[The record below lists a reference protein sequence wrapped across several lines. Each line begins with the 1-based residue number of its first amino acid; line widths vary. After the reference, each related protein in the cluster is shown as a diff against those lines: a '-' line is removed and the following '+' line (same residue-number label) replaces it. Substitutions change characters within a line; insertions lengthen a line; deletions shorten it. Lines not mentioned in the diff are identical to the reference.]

1 MLALKLAFR
10 TIMRRKARMALIG
23 LLVAFGSFLLAF
35 GGMFAHSAAVASR
48 DSIIHNFT
56 GDFIVY
62 SASSRDL
69 PSPFAFNTPLPV
81 MRNSADVSAA
91 LAGLKGVEAFTFY
104 AQNYAILEAERN
116 GRKID
121 LPFIFYAIEPV
132 SFRRVFD
139 NVKITNGN
147 FFGSGADM
155 KAETRGVLI
164 SDYQA
169 SQYEKN
175 YGVRLAS
182 GEPIKILGLTEGGVN
197 TVSSS
202 LEGTFTPIHYTSV
215 FNYIN
220 FMDAKTY
227 ASLFN
232 YTGVESLPDGFNAA
246 LASADSGD
254 EGIFGLAASK
264 SLSSLD
270 LSSLKSETL
279 SGYTMAAVRMKDH
292 GDSSAAMSALLADKS
307 LGVKVARWD
316 EASGFY
322 AKIAAALQ
330 AFIFIATGL
339 VFLVVVMIFM
349 NTLIINVVER
359 TGEIGTMRA
368 LGAEKSFIRS
378 VLVAETLIL
387 NVPSAVL
394 GMLASLV
401 LYALT
406 KGTGFPLPESISQF
420 LIGGGPLPLALS
432 ATPFIVAFLSVL
444 AVSVLAT
451 VYPASVASSIAP
463 QEAMAER

>member
-1 MLALKLAFR
+1 
-10 TIMRRKARMALIG
+10 MRRKARMALIG
-23 LLVAFGSFLLAF
+23 LLVAFGSFLLTF

-81 MRNSADVSAA
+81 MRNSADISAA
-91 LAGLKGVEAFTFY
+91 LSALKGVDAFTFY

-116 GRKID
+116 GRKVD
-121 LPFIFYAIEPV
+121 LPFIFYAIEPE

-139 NVKITNGN
+139 NVKMKDGS
-147 FFGSGADM
+147 FFGTGNGDGDGTDAIS
-155 KAETRGVLI
+155 KTRGVLI
-164 SDYQA
+164 SDFQS

-175 YGVRLAS
+175 YGVRLVS
-182 GEPIKILGLTEGGVN
+182 GEPVKILGLTEGGVN

-220 FMDAKTY
+220 FMDEKTY

-232 YTGVESLPDGFNAA
+232 YTGVESLPESFNTA

-254 EGIFGLAASK
+254 EGIFGLASSE

-292 GDSSAAMSALLADKS
+292 ADSSVAMAALLADTA

-316 EASGFY
+316 VASGFY

-368 LGAEKSFIRS
+368 LGAEKSFIKS

-387 NVPSAVL
+387 NVPSAAL
-394 GMLASLV
+394 GMLASLA
-401 LYALT
+401 LFALT

-444 AVSVLAT
+444 VVSVLAT

>member
-1 MLALKLAFR
+1 
-10 TIMRRKARMALIG
+10 
-23 LLVAFGSFLLAF
+23 
-35 GGMFAHSAAVASR
+35 
-48 DSIIHNFT
+48 
-56 GDFIVY
+56 
-62 SASSRDL
+62 
-69 PSPFAFNTPLPV
+69 
-81 MRNSADVSAA
+81 
-91 LAGLKGVEAFTFY
+91 
-104 AQNYAILEAERN
+104 
-116 GRKID
+116 
-121 LPFIFYAIEPV
+121 
-132 SFRRVFD
+132 
-139 NVKITNGN
+139 
-147 FFGSGADM
+147 
-155 KAETRGVLI
+155 
-164 SDYQA
+164 
-169 SQYEKN
+169 
-175 YGVRLAS
+175 
-182 GEPIKILGLTEGGVN
+182 VN

-220 FMDAKTY
+220 FMDEKTY

-232 YTGVESLPDGFNAA
+232 YTGVESLPDSFNAA

-254 EGIFGLAASK
+254 EGIFGLASSK

-270 LSSLKSETL
+270 LASLKSENL

-292 GDSSAAMSALLADKS
+292 ADSSAAMAALLADTA

-316 EASGFY
+316 VASGFY

-368 LGAEKSFIRS
+368 LGAERSFIKS
-378 VLVAETLIL
+378 VLVMETLIL
-387 NVPSAVL
+387 NVPSAAL
-394 GMLASLV
+394 GMLASLA
-401 LYALT
+401 LFALT
-406 KGTGFPLPESISQF
+406 KEAGFPLPESISQF

-444 AVSVLAT
+444 VVSVLAT